1 MGTAAPEPTTIRRLG
16 AALAMA
22 VGARRVESVRAR
34 EGAQQAAD
42 RQLRLQR
49 LVRDLQRLD
58 AEVGRLLVADSRTPS
73 LAYRLKAASWAYDSV
88 LRDACVF
95 AGVAGANR
103 TDTVPFDPLDRLRAE
118 AGLVAAG
125 VRW

>member
-1 MGTAAPEPTTIRRLG
+1 MGTAAREPTTIRRLG
-16 AALAMA
+16 VALAIA
-22 VGARRVESVRAR
+22 VGARRVEPACVR
-34 EGAQQAAD
+34 EAAE

-49 LVRDLQRLD
+49 LIRDLKRLD
-58 AEVGRLLVADSRTPS
+58 AEIGRLLVADSRTPS

-95 AGVAGANR
+95 AGVDSA
-103 TDTVPFDPLDRLRAE
+103 DQVPLEPLERLRAE
-118 AGLVAAG
+118 AGLAAVG

>member
-1 MGTAAPEPTTIRRLG
+1 MGSEAREPTTMRRLG
-16 AALAMA
+16 VALAMA
-22 VGARRVESVRAR
+22 VGARRVESPCVREAAER
-34 EGAQQAAD
+34 QQ
-42 RQLRLQR
+42 RLQR
-49 LVRDLQRLD
+49 LVRDLKRLD

-95 AGVAGANR
+95 AGVDAA
-103 TDTVPFDPLDRLRAE
+103 DEVPLEPLDRLRAE